1 MKMVFQLFSNQ
12 QNVIQQIYNMLGL
25 LNNITQHHNIFFLY
39 TRMRM
44 PVGNENK
51 ISNVWDYFDLG

>member
-1 MKMVFQLFSNQ
+1 MVFQLFSNQ

-51 ISNVWDYFDLG
+51 ISNV